1 MAFGIPGT
9 ESSSSGNNE
18 FLGRLQFD
26 ARSGLWKHVTRAEE
40 GGRYFNVESEDYM
53 NPSFLMD
60 FGSLEVGYAKISN
73 PPAFLMVPY
82 GAVMPQ
88 YPEELNP
95 EGKKA
100 FNPAARIKV
109 MSPRTFGDDAARYFL
124 LSSKTG
130 LPAMEEAWN
139 AFAASPEAQSGMIP
153 VAQTSTRTVEVKTPQ
168 GLSKFKVPVFT
179 FTAWIERPAG
189 LGDRVVP
196 VPAASSRPAPAPAP
210 VVAAPVPVSTP
221 VAAPAPVAAPVVAA
235 PAPVAVPTNHV
246 PAPAPVAS
254 AATAAAPW

>member
-9 ESSSSGNNE
+9 ESTSSNNE

-40 GGRYFNVESEDYM
+40 GGRYFNMESEDYM

-60 FGSLEVGYAKISN
+60 FGSLEVGYAKISS
-73 PPAFLMVPY
+73 PPSFLMVPF
-82 GAVMPQ
+82 GSAMPQ
-88 YPEELNP
+88 CPQELTP

-109 MSPRTFGDDAARYFL
+109 MSPKTFGDDAARYFL

-139 AFAASPEAQSGMIP
+139 AFAASPEAATGMIP

-179 FTAWIERPAG
+179 FTNWIERPAS
-189 LGDRVVP
+189 LGERVVP
-196 VPAASSRPAPAPAP
+196 VPAASSRPVAAPAP
-210 VVAAPVPVSTP
+210 VVAAP
-221 VAAPAPVAAPVVAA
+221 A
-235 PAPVAVPTNHV
+235 PTNHV

-254 AATAAAPW
+254 AATAAPVPVAATAAAPW

>member
-9 ESSSSGNNE
+9 ESTSSNNE

-40 GGRYFNVESEDYM
+40 GGRYFNMESEDYM

-60 FGSLEVGYAKISN
+60 FGSLEVGYAKISS
-73 PPAFLMVPY
+73 PPSFLMVPF
-82 GAVMPQ
+82 GSAMPQ
-88 YPEELNP
+88 CPQELTP

-109 MSPRTFGDDAARYFL
+109 MSPKTFGDDAARYFL

-139 AFAASPEAQSGMIP
+139 LFAASPEAQSGMIP

-168 GLSKFKVPVFT
+168 GLSKFKVPVFA
-179 FTAWIERPAG
+179 FVNWIERPAS

-196 VPAASSRPAPAPAP
+196 VPAASSRPAP
-210 VVAAPVPVSTP
+210 TP
-221 VAAPAPVAAPVVAA
+221 VAAAP
-235 PAPVAVPTNHV
+235 VPTNHV
-246 PAPAPVAS
+246 PAPAPVAVAVPPPAPV
-254 AATAAAPW
+254 AASAAAPW

>member
-1 MAFGIPGT
+1 MAFGIAG
-9 ESSSSGNNE
+9 SDNSGGGSNE

-26 ARSGLWKHVTRAEE
+26 ARSGLWKHVTRMEE
-40 GGRYFNVESEDYM
+40 GGRYFNSESEDYM

-60 FGSLEVGYAKISN
+60 FGALEVGYAKISS
-73 PPAFLMVPY
+73 PPSFLMVPY
-82 GAVMPQ
+82 GAPIPQ
-88 YPEELNP
+88 CPEELNP

-109 MSPRTFGDDAARYFL
+109 MSPRTFGDDAPRYFL

-139 AFAASPEAQSGMIP
+139 AFAASPEAATGMIP

-179 FTAWIERPAG
+179 FVQWVERPAS
-189 LGDRVVP
+189 LGERVVP
-196 VPAASSRPAPAPAP
+196 APAAQVGRSVPAPAP
-210 VVAAPVPVSTP
+210 VPVAAPVTVSTP
-221 VAAPAPVAAPVVAA
+221 VAAPA
-235 PAPVAVPTNHV
+235 NHV

>member
-1 MAFGIPGT
+1 MAFGIAGT
-9 ESSSSGNNE
+9 ESSSGNTE

-26 ARSGLWKHVTRAEE
+26 ARSGLWKHVTRMEE
-40 GGRYFNVESEDYM
+40 GGRYFNSESEDYM

-60 FGSLEVGYAKISN
+60 FGSLEVGYAKISS
-73 PPAFLMVPY
+73 PPSFLMVPY
-82 GAVMPQ
+82 GATIPQ
-88 YPEELNP
+88 CPQELTP

-109 MSPRTFGDDAARYFL
+109 MSPKTFGDDAARYFL

-179 FTAWIERPAG
+179 FTNWIERPAS
-189 LGDRVVP
+189 LGERVVP
-196 VPAASSRPAPAPAP
+196 VPAASR
-210 VVAAPVPVSTP
+210 P
-221 VAAPAPVAAPVVAA
+221 VAAPAPTNHV
-235 PAPVAVPTNHV
+235 PAPVAAPPANHV

-254 AATAAAPW
+254 AATAAPVPVAATAAAPW

>member
-9 ESSSSGNNE
+9 ESSSSNNE

-40 GGRYFNVESEDYM
+40 GGRYFNSESEDYM
-53 NPSFLMD
+53 NPLFLMD
-60 FGSLEVGYAKISN
+60 FGSLEVGYAKISS
-73 PPAFLMVPY
+73 PPSFLMVPF
-82 GAVMPQ
+82 GSPMPQ
-88 YPEELNP
+88 CPQELTP

-109 MSPRTFGDDAARYFL
+109 MSPKTFGDDAARYFL

-139 AFAASPEAQSGMIP
+139 LFAASPEAATGMIP

-168 GLSKFKVPVFT
+168 GLSKFKVPVFA
-179 FTAWIERPAG
+179 FVNWIERPAS
-189 LGDRVVP
+189 LGERVVP
-196 VPAASSRPAPAPAP
+196 VPAASSRP
-210 VVAAPVPVSTP
+210 
-221 VAAPAPVAAPVVAA
+221 VAA
-235 PAPVAVPTNHV
+235 PAPVAVVAAPASTNHV
-246 PAPAPVAS
+246 PPPAPVAAS
-254 AATAAAPW
+254 AAAPW

>member
-9 ESSSSGNNE
+9 ESSSGNNE

-40 GGRYFNVESEDYM
+40 GGRYFNMESEDYM

-60 FGSLEVGYAKISN
+60 FGSLEVGYAKISS
-73 PPAFLMVPY
+73 PPSFLMVPY
-82 GAVMPQ
+82 GASMPQ
-88 YPEELNP
+88 CPEELNP

-109 MSPRTFGDDAARYFL
+109 MSPKTFGDDAARYFL

-168 GLSKFKVPVFT
+168 GLSKFKVPVFA
-179 FTAWIERPAG
+179 FVNWIERPAS
-189 LGDRVVP
+189 LGERVVP
-196 VPAASSRPAPAPAP
+196 VPAASSRP
-210 VVAAPVPVSTP
+210 VAAPTP
-221 VAAPAPVAAPVVAA
+221 VAAA
-235 PAPVAVPTNHV
+235 PAPTNHV
-246 PAPAPVAS
+246 PAPAPVAVAVPPPAPV
-254 AATAAAPW
+254 AASAAAPW

>member
-9 ESSSSGNNE
+9 ESSSSNNE

-53 NPSFLMD
+53 NPSFFMD
-60 FGSLEVGYAKISN
+60 FGSLEVGYAKISS
-73 PPAFLMVPY
+73 PPSFLMVPF
-82 GAVMPQ
+82 GAPMPQ
-88 YPEELNP
+88 CPQELTP

-109 MSPRTFGDDAARYFL
+109 MSPKTFGDDAPRYFL

-139 AFAASPEAQSGMIP
+139 AFAASSEAQSGMIP

-168 GLSKFKVPVFT
+168 GLSKFKVPVFA
-179 FTAWIERPAG
+179 FVNWIERPAS
-189 LGDRVVP
+189 LGERVVP
-196 VPAASSRPAPAPAP
+196 VPAGSG
-210 VVAAPVPVSTP
+210 AAR
-221 VAAPAPVAAPVVAA
+221 PVAAPVAVAPTPVAAA
-235 PAPVAVPTNHV
+235 PAPTNHV
-246 PAPAPVAS
+246 PPPAPMAAS
-254 AATAAAPW
+254 AAAPW

>member
-9 ESSSSGNNE
+9 ESSSGNNE

-60 FGSLEVGYAKISN
+60 FGSLEVGYAKISS
-73 PPAFLMVPY
+73 PPSFLMVPY
-82 GAVMPQ
+82 GAPMPQ
-88 YPEELNP
+88 CPEELNP

-139 AFAASPEAQSGMIP
+139 LFAASPEAQSGMIP

-168 GLSKFKVPVFT
+168 GLSKFKVPVFA
-179 FTAWIERPAG
+179 FVNWIERPAS
-189 LGDRVVP
+189 LGERVVP
-196 VPAASSRPAPAPAP
+196 VPASRPMAVAAP
-210 VVAAPVPVSTP
+210 VPVSTPVAAPVPVSTP
-221 VAAPAPVAAPVVAA
+221 VAAPAPVAV
-235 PAPVAVPTNHV
+235 PANHV

-254 AATAAAPW
+254 AVTAAAPW

>member
-1 MAFGIPGT
+1 MAFGIPG
-9 ESSSSGNNE
+9 SDSNNGSNNE

-40 GGRYFNVESEDYM
+40 GGRYFNMESEDYM

-60 FGSLEVGYAKISN
+60 FGSLEVGYAKISS
-73 PPAFLMVPY
+73 PPSFLMVPF
-82 GAVMPQ
+82 GSAMPQ
-88 YPEELNP
+88 CPQELTP

-109 MSPRTFGDDAARYFL
+109 MSPKTFGDDAARYFL

-139 AFAASPEAQSGMIP
+139 AFAASPEAATGMIP

-179 FTAWIERPAG
+179 FVNWIERPAS
-189 LGDRVVP
+189 LGERVVP
-196 VPAASSRPAPAPAP
+196 VPAASR
-210 VVAAPVPVSTP
+210 P
-221 VAAPAPVAAPVVAA
+221 VAAPAPVAVVAA
-235 PAPVAVPTNHV
+235 PAPVAVAAPAPTNHV
-246 PAPAPVAS
+246 PAPAPVAVAVPPPAPV
-254 AATAAAPW
+254 AASAAAPW

>member
-1 MAFGIPGT
+1 MAFGIAG
-9 ESSSSGNNE
+9 SDNSGGGSNE

-26 ARSGLWKHVTRAEE
+26 ARSGLWKHVTRMEE
-40 GGRYFNVESEDYM
+40 GGRYFNSESEDYM

-60 FGSLEVGYAKISN
+60 FGSLEVGYAKISS
-73 PPAFLMVPY
+73 PPSFLMVPY
-82 GAVMPQ
+82 GAAIPQ
-88 YPEELNP
+88 CPQELTP

-109 MSPRTFGDDAARYFL
+109 MSPKTFGDDAARYFL

-139 AFAASPEAQSGMIP
+139 AFAASPEAATGMIP

-179 FTAWIERPAG
+179 FTNWIERPAS
-189 LGDRVVP
+189 LGERVVP
-196 VPAASSRPAPAPAP
+196 VPAASR
-210 VVAAPVPVSTP
+210 P
-221 VAAPAPVAAPVVAA
+221 VAAPAPVAVAA
-235 PAPVAVPTNHV
+235 PAPTNHV

-254 AATAAAPW
+254 AATAAPVPVAATAAAPW

>member
-9 ESSSSGNNE
+9 ESSGSNNE

-26 ARSGLWKHVTRAEE
+26 ARSGLWKHVTRMEE
-40 GGRYFNVESEDYM
+40 GGRYFNSESEDYM

-60 FGSLEVGYAKISN
+60 FGSLEVGYAKISS
-73 PPAFLMVPY
+73 PPSFLMVPF
-82 GAVMPQ
+82 GSPMPQ
-88 YPEELNP
+88 CPQELTP

-109 MSPRTFGDDAARYFL
+109 MSPRTFGDDAPRYFL

-139 AFAASPEAQSGMIP
+139 AFAASPEAATGMIP

-179 FTAWIERPAG
+179 FTNWIERPAS
-189 LGDRVVP
+189 LGERVVP
-196 VPAASSRPAPAPAP
+196 VPAGGAR
-210 VVAAPVPVSTP
+210 P
-221 VAAPAPVAAPVVAA
+221 VAAPAPVAVAAPAPAPTNHVSA
-235 PAPVAVPTNHV
+235 PAPVAVAV
-246 PAPAPVAS
+246 PPPAPVAAS
-254 AATAAAPW
+254 AAAPW

>member
-1 MAFGIPGT
+1 MAFGIPG
-9 ESSSSGNNE
+9 SDSNNGSNNE

-60 FGSLEVGYAKISN
+60 FGSLEVGYAKISS
-73 PPAFLMVPY
+73 PPSFLMVPY
-82 GAVMPQ
+82 GASMPQ
-88 YPEELNP
+88 CPEELNP

-168 GLSKFKVPVFT
+168 GLSKFKVPVFA
-179 FTAWIERPAG
+179 FVNWIERPAA
-189 LGDRVVP
+189 LGERVVP
-196 VPAASSRPAPAPAP
+196 VPAASSRPVAALAP
-210 VVAAPVPVSTP
+210 VAVAAPTP
-221 VAAPAPVAAPVVAA
+221 VAVAAV
-235 PAPVAVPTNHV
+235 PAPVAVAAAPAPTNHV

>member
-9 ESSSSGNNE
+9 ESSSSSNE

-60 FGSLEVGYAKISN
+60 FGSLEVGYAKISS
-73 PPAFLMVPY
+73 PPSFIMVPF
-82 GAVMPQ
+82 GAPMPQ
-88 YPEELNP
+88 CPEELNP

-139 AFAASPEAQSGMIP
+139 AFAASPEAQFGMIP

-179 FTAWIERPAG
+179 FVSWMERPAS

-196 VPAASSRPAPAPAP
+196 VPAASSRP
-210 VVAAPVPVSTP
+210 
-221 VAAPAPVAAPVVAA
+221 VAAPAPAPVVAA
-235 PAPVAVPTNHV
+235 PAPVAVVAAPAPTNHV

>member
-9 ESSSSGNNE
+9 ESSSSNNE

-40 GGRYFNVESEDYM
+40 GGRYFNMESEDYM

-60 FGSLEVGYAKISN
+60 FGSLEVGYAKISS
-73 PPAFLMVPY
+73 PPSFLMVPF
-82 GAVMPQ
+82 GAPMPQ
-88 YPEELNP
+88 CPQELTP

-109 MSPRTFGDDAARYFL
+109 MSPKTFGDDAARYFL

-139 AFAASPEAQSGMIP
+139 LFAASPEAASGMIP

-168 GLSKFKVPVFT
+168 GLSKFKVPVFA
-179 FTAWIERPAG
+179 FVNWIERPAS
-189 LGDRVVP
+189 LGERVVP
-196 VPAASSRPAPAPAP
+196 VPAAS
-210 VVAAPVPVSTP
+210 VAAPVAVAPTP
-221 VAAPAPVAAPVVAA
+221 VAAAPAPSPVAAAPAPTNHVPPPAPVAA
-235 PAPVAVPTNHV
+235 
-246 PAPAPVAS
+246 S
-254 AATAAAPW
+254 AAAPW

>member
-9 ESSSSGNNE
+9 ESSSSNNE

-40 GGRYFNVESEDYM
+40 GGRYFNMESEDYM

-60 FGSLEVGYAKISN
+60 FGSLEVGYAKISS
-73 PPAFLMVPY
+73 PPSFLMVPF
-82 GAVMPQ
+82 GSPMPQ
-88 YPEELNP
+88 CPQELTP

-109 MSPRTFGDDAARYFL
+109 MSPKTFGDDAARYFL

-139 AFAASPEAQSGMIP
+139 LFAASPEAASGMIP

-168 GLSKFKVPVFT
+168 GLSKFKVPVFA
-179 FTAWIERPAG
+179 FVNWIERPAS
-189 LGDRVVP
+189 LGERVVP
-196 VPAASSRPAPAPAP
+196 VPAAS
-210 VVAAPVPVSTP
+210 VAAPVAVAPTP
-221 VAAPAPVAAPVVAA
+221 VAAAPAPSPVAAAPAPTNHVPPPAPVAA
-235 PAPVAVPTNHV
+235 
-246 PAPAPVAS
+246 S
-254 AATAAAPW
+254 AAAPW

>member
-9 ESSSSGNNE
+9 ESSSSNNE

-40 GGRYFNVESEDYM
+40 GGRYFNMESEDYM

-60 FGSLEVGYAKISN
+60 FGSLEVGYAKISS
-73 PPAFLMVPY
+73 PPSFLMVPF
-82 GAVMPQ
+82 GAAMPQ
-88 YPEELNP
+88 CPQELTP

-109 MSPRTFGDDAARYFL
+109 MSPKTFGDDAARYFL

-139 AFAASPEAQSGMIP
+139 AFAASPEAATGMIP

-179 FTAWIERPAG
+179 FTNWIERPAS
-189 LGDRVVP
+189 LGERVVP
-196 VPAASSRPAPAPAP
+196 VPAASR
-210 VVAAPVPVSTP
+210 P
-221 VAAPAPVAAPVVAA
+221 VAAPAPTNHVPATVAALAPVAA
-235 PAPVAVPTNHV
+235 PANHV

>member
-9 ESSSSGNNE
+9 ESSSSNNE

-26 ARSGLWKHVTRAEE
+26 ARSGLWKHVTRMEE
-40 GGRYFNVESEDYM
+40 GGRYFNSESEDYM

-60 FGSLEVGYAKISN
+60 FGSLEVGYAKISS
-73 PPAFLMVPY
+73 PPSFLMVPF
-82 GAVMPQ
+82 GSPMPQ
-88 YPEELNP
+88 CPQELTP

-109 MSPRTFGDDAARYFL
+109 MSPRTFGDDAPRYFL

-139 AFAASPEAQSGMIP
+139 AFAASPEAATGVIP

-179 FTAWIERPAG
+179 FVNWIERPAS
-189 LGDRVVP
+189 LGERVVP
-196 VPAASSRPAPAPAP
+196 VPAGGAR
-210 VVAAPVPVSTP
+210 P
-221 VAAPAPVAAPVVAA
+221 VAAPAPVAVVAA
-235 PAPVAVPTNHV
+235 APAPTNHV
-246 PAPAPVAS
+246 PAPAPVAVAVPPPPAPV
-254 AATAAAPW
+254 AASAAAPW